1 MKQKY
6 PLKRMCDVG
15 ITLLDCVH
23 KTPKPAKT
31 GYPYIAIPEIRDGRL
46 DLTNVRLISE
56 ADYLEWTKKTTPQAG
71 DIVVTRR
78 ARVGDSAVIPPN
90 LSCAIGQNLVILRSD
105 NTQVLQTYLR
115 WVLRSPQYWAEVE
128 KYLNQ
133 GSIFDSLN
141 CREIPLFEIPVPT
154 LEIQKK
160 VSSILSSLDDK
171 IELNTRMNK
180 VLEEIAQALF
190 KHWFVDFE
198 FPNEEGKPY
207 RSSGGKMVESEMGL
221 IPEGWEIRILGDIVD
236 THGGYSYKG
245 DELQPSK
252 NALATIKNF
261 NRNGGLRI
269 DGFKE
274 IIPLKNVKPA
284 HYLSLYDVLV
294 AHTDLTQAADVLGNC
309 ELLLTKLDYEEIIYS
324 MDLVKVTPKIPE
336 LNNFVLAQILSD
348 KRFKNHALGYRNGTT
363 VLHLSKKAVPDY
375 ELPVPNNLVLFEK
388 LGDLLRPLYIQMSG
402 NIVMNRRL
410 VELRD
415 TLLPKL
421 MKGELSVMNHKTKRE
436 SFEA

>member
-1 MKQKY
+1 MKSDWQY
-6 PLKRMCDVG
+6 KRLGELVTFTSG
-15 ITLLDCVH
+15 G
-23 KTPKPAKT
+23 TPSKSKPHFWNGNIPWISAKT
-31 GYPYIAIPEIRDGRL
+31 MREERVSSSDLFITEEGLQAGSKLAPKGSILLLTRGSGLFNGIPICLAEEEVAFNQDVKCLKSCSEVENKFIFYWLISQKKYLSAKVGVTGIGAGKFDT
-46 DLTNVRLISE
+46 DFLTNLIV
-56 ADYLEWTKKTTPQAG
+56 P
-71 DIVVTRR
+71 
-78 ARVGDSAVIPPN
+78 IPPKEEREQIVALAEALSQRIETNKKINEN
-90 LSCAIGQNLVILRSD
+90 L
-105 NTQVLQTYLR
+105 
-115 WVLRSPQYWAEVE
+115 E
-128 KYLNQ
+128 KQ
-133 GSIFDSLN
+133 
-141 CREIPLFEIPVPT
+141 
-154 LEIQKK
+154 
-160 VSSILSSLDDK
+160 
-171 IELNTRMNK
+171 
-180 VLEEIAQALF
+180 AQALF
-190 KHWFVDFE
+190 NRWFVDFE

-207 RSSGGKMVESEMGL
+207 RSSGGKMVESEMGM
-221 IPEGWEIRILGDIVD
+221 IPEGWEIRILGDMVD

>member
-1 MKQKY
+1 MGCNIWRDCKRVPITELLSFIVDNRGKTVPTAPSGHKLIATNCVTNDTLFPVYEKIRYLSEETYQTWFRAH
-6 PLKRMCDVG
+6 PL
-15 ITLLDCVH
+15 
-23 KTPKPAKT
+23 P
-31 GYPYIAIPEIRDGRL
+31 
-46 DLTNVRLISE
+46 
-56 ADYLEWTKKTTPQAG
+56 G
-71 DIVVTRR
+71 DILFVNKGTPG
-78 ARVGDSAVIPPN
+78 RV
-90 LSCAIGQNLVILRSD
+90 CLVPDPVDFCIAQDMIALRVD
-105 NTQVLQTYLR
+105 DTKIYNKYLFA
-115 WVLRSPQYWAEVE
+115 VLRS
-128 KYLNQ
+128 
-133 GSIFDSLN
+133 
-141 CREIPLFEIPVPT
+141 REIQQQIYNTNVGDVIPHFKKQFMNQLLIPVPER
-154 LEIQKK
+154 EIQET
-160 VSSILSSLDDK
+160 IGDLYYLLSFK
-171 IELNTRMNK
+171 IEHNK
-180 VLEEIAQALF
+180 KINENLEKQAQALF
-190 KHWFVDFE
+190 NRWFVDFE

-207 RSSGGKMVESEMGL
+207 RSSGGKMVESEMGM
-221 IPEGWEIRILGDIVD
+221 IPEGWEIRILGDMVD

-388 LGDLLRPLYIQMSG
+388 LGDLLRPLYMQISC
-402 NIVMNRRL
+402 NIALNRKL

-415 TLLPKL
+415 SLLPKL
-421 MKGELSVMNHKTKRE
+421 MNGSIEINV
-436 SFEA
+436 